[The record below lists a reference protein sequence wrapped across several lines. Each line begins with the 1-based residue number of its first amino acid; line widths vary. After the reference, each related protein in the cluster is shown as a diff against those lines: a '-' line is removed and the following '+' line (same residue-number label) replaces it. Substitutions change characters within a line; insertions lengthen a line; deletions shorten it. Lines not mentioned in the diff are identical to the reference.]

1 MGLIKKTINICGVI
15 LVGVGVLS
23 LVNRNAI
30 VDIKDNV
37 EGIFNPSTT
46 INLKNDEVLNQ
57 IVDVKEI
64 TTTTSNEKTNL
75 NIHFNY
81 VSNFNIL
88 GEKEYTFLTNDNNVV
103 SINVN
108 EFSLYKTLT
117 DFTTYGN
124 FKVFEFTT
132 GSLKY
137 DENYD
142 FYCNTSTGLEYGEST
157 YPSSDY
163 QYILLEGHHELSKI
177 TIVNY

>member
-37 EGIFNPSTT
+37 EWIFNPSTT

-57 IVDVKEI
+57 ISNVKEI
-64 TTTTSNEKTNL
+64 TTTSNEKINL

-88 GEKEYTFLTNDNNVV
+88 GEKEYTFLTNDSNVV

-117 DFTTYGN
+117 EFTTYGQ
-124 FKVFEFTT
+124 FKVFKFTT
-132 GSLKY
+132 ELLKY
-137 DENYD
+137 DEKYD
-142 FYCNTSTGLEYGEST
+142 FYCSTSTGLEYDEST

-163 QYILLEGHHELSKI
+163 QYILLEGQYDLTKI

>member
-1 MGLIKKTINICGVI
+1 MRLIRKVVNVCSI
-15 LVGVGVLS
+15 LLIGVGILS
-23 LVNRNAI
+23 LINRNI
-30 VDIKDNV
+30 FVEIKDGV
-37 EGIFNPSTT
+37 EGVFNPSTT

-57 IVDVKEI
+57 ISNVKKI
-64 TTTTSNEKTNL
+64 TTTTSNKETNL

-88 GEKEYTFLTNDNNVV
+88 GEKEYTFLTNDSNVV
-103 SINVN
+103 SVNVN

-124 FKVFEFTT
+124 FKVFKFTT
-132 GSLKY
+132 EILQY
-137 DENYD
+137 DDFYD
-142 FYCNTSTGLEYGEST
+142 FYCNTSTGLEYDEST

-163 QYILLEGHHELSKI
+163 QYILLEGQYDLTKI

>member
-1 MGLIKKTINICGVI
+1 MRLIRKVVNVCSI
-15 LVGVGVLS
+15 LLIGVGILS
-23 LVNRNAI
+23 LINRNI
-30 VDIKDNV
+30 FVEIKDGV
-37 EGIFNPSTT
+37 EGVFNPSTT

-57 IVDVKEI
+57 ISNVKEI
-64 TTTTSNEKTNL
+64 TTTTSNEKINL

-81 VSNFNIL
+81 VSNFTIL

-103 SINVN
+103 SVNVN

-117 DFTTYGN
+117 EFTTYGK
-124 FKVFEFTT
+124 FKVFKFTT
-132 GSLKY
+132 ETLKY

-142 FYCNTSTGLEYGEST
+142 FYCSTSLGFEYDEST

-163 QYILLEGHHELSKI
+163 QYILLEGQYDLTKI